1 MPQMTE
7 NICSMQ
13 GAGNAAPQAH
23 SPCHSVSS
31 ALPVTN
37 GLVSN
42 DLTNSSLS
50 EHPLSESSGG
60 VLAQPQISGNVAD
73 FQNFLDEPSN
83 WEWAVNAL
91 SVEPGHSDRNIFV
104 SKLPPTFKD
113 ADLQELFQ
121 NFGPVVSAKVML
133 NVKTGISK
141 ETGFVKFTSYKDAL
155 RARAF
160 FRLRLASS
168 PTTPAMPEVVTQWA
182 QNKHDGGLYGERCQ
196 QVRKLFIRNVPARIT
211 QAEMRVFVSQFGNVS
226 DVSVHSDTYDAAP
239 ASSPGRGRRL
249 KQISPSEGTEGE
261 QAEAS
266 RSGTEPEEHETII
279 CFVTFVEAGAAMR
292 ACREIH
298 NTTPFDSCNGV
309 PLMAKLA
316 EDNSSRHARRHH
328 GASVAKTVPASWG
341 ACAPLC
347 DGSSTYSSAYSS
359 EAHTPLTGAVG
370 YHRVSHPSQV
380 PVSQHLQQQQQY
392 SAVSNCVMQPHPPPM
407 LSASYLNTDLS
418 PVYRS
423 QPSTPKYSSQSAQ
436 HAGFGIPAPRRTF
449 QQRSAAVSP
458 TSAAPPASVVTP
470 SSPSILSTTM
480 SPTAPQQ
487 PHSIRTRH
495 VPLPPAL
502 SMEATESGLTSVAMP
517 TTTTPAPSS
526 PPHAA
531 GVYAHTPLRSFRET
545 PVQTPRHR
553 QSPLSATQM
562 GNCLSDTYTAVH
574 TPYIGHQHQQRRLPM
589 NHGDVQGA
597 YHPNGD
603 FYQEYSYSDPMGP
616 MELNMHPISSSASSE
631 AVHEYGNTGGSELS
645 AYRACNNQC
654 DVAPLWQRRMERHG
668 ATTAYSA
675 AVAAPAGVPHLSPCA
690 AFGAP
695 LAYASAEGALSMG
708 AALHP
713 EIWETTSSQQAKSA
727 VSSPYVLC
735 PQAMIVNS
743 GSQTTTPSSGV
754 SGSVRYRNNPYS
766 MRLVR
771 TVALD
776 SSPCVGS

>member
-1 MPQMTE
+1 MPQMSE
-7 NICSMQ
+7 NICSAPV
-13 GAGNAAPQAH
+13 AGNIAPSAH

-37 GLVSN
+37 GLVFN
-42 DLTNSSLS
+42 DLTNSSFS

-60 VLAQPQISGNVAD
+60 VLIQPQISGNVAD
-73 FQNFLDEPSN
+73 FQNFFDEPSN

-133 NVKTGISK
+133 NVKTGVSK
-141 ETGFVKFTSYKDAL
+141 ETGFVQFTNYKDAL

-160 FRLRLASS
+160 FRLRVPSS
-168 PTTPAMPEVVTQWA
+168 STTPAMPEVVTQWA

-196 QVRKLFIRNVPARIT
+196 QVRKLFIRNVPGHIT
-211 QAEMRVFVSQFGNVS
+211 QADMRGFVSQFGSVG

-249 KQISPSEGTEGE
+249 KQISSSEGTEGE
-261 QAEAS
+261 EAEAS
-266 RSGTEPEEHETII
+266 RSSTEEEERETII

-292 ACREIH
+292 ACRAIH

-328 GASVAKTVPASWG
+328 GAAGAKALPASRG

-347 DGSSTYSSAYSS
+347 DGSSAYSSVYSS
-359 EAHTPLTGAVG
+359 EAHTPLAGAVG

-380 PVSQHLQQQQQY
+380 PVSQHQQQQY
-392 SAVSNCVMQPHPPPM
+392 NAVSNYIMQPPPPPM
-407 LSASYLNTDLS
+407 LSASYLHTDLS

-423 QPSTPKYSSQSAQ
+423 QPSTPQHSSQSAQ
-436 HAGFGIPAPRRTF
+436 NTGFGIPAPRRSF
-449 QQRSAAVSP
+449 QQRCAAMSP
-458 TSAAPPASVVTP
+458 TSAVLPATVITP
-470 SSPSILSTTM
+470 CSPSILSTTM
-480 SPTAPQQ
+480 SPTAQQ
-487 PHSIRTRH
+487 QAHSACTRR

-502 SMEATESGLTSVAMP
+502 SMEATESVSTSVAIP
-517 TTTTPAPSS
+517 TTTTSAPCSLPHPA
-526 PPHAA
+526 A
-531 GVYAHTPLRSFRET
+531 VYAHTPLRSFRET
-545 PVQTPRHR
+545 PVQSPRHR
-553 QSPLSATQM
+553 QSPPSATQV
-562 GNCLSDTYTAVH
+562 GNYLSDTCTAMH

-589 NHGDVQGA
+589 NHDDVQGA

-603 FYQEYSYSDPMGP
+603 FYQEYTYSDPMGP
-616 MELNMHPISSSASSE
+616 MELNMHPISSSTSSE
-631 AVHEYGNTGGSELS
+631 TIREYGNTGGAELS
-645 AYRACNNQC
+645 AYQACDNQC
-654 DVAPLWQRRMERHG
+654 DVAPLWQRRMDRHG
-668 ATTAYSA
+668 ATTVYAA
-675 AVAAPAGVPHLSPCA
+675 AVAAPAMVPDLSSCTA
-690 AFGAP
+690 YDAQQ
-695 LAYASAEGALSMG
+695 AYACAEVALSMG
-708 AALHP
+708 ATMQP
-713 EIWETTSSQQAKSA
+713 EIWGTTSSQQPKSA
-727 VSSPYVLC
+727 VPSPYALYH
-735 PQAMIVNS
+735 QAMVLNS
-743 GSQTTTPSSGV
+743 GSQTTTPSNGA

-771 TVALD
+771 TVALN
-776 SSPCVGS
+776 SSPCVDS

>member
-7 NICSMQ
+7 NICSVQ
-13 GAGNAAPQAH
+13 GAGNTAPQAD

-31 ALPVTN
+31 ALPATN

-42 DLTNSSLS
+42 DLTNSSFS

-113 ADLQELFQ
+113 ADLQELFE

-211 QAEMRVFVSQFGNVS
+211 QADMRVFVSQFGNVS
-226 DVSVHSDTYDAAP
+226 DVSVHSDTYDAPP
-239 ASSPGRGRRL
+239 ASPPGRGRRL
-249 KQISPSEGTEGE
+249 KQMSPSEGTEGE
-261 QAEAS
+261 EAEAS
-266 RSGTEPEEHETII
+266 RPGPGPEEHETII
-279 CFVTFVEAGAAMR
+279 CFVTFAEAGAAMR

-328 GASVAKTVPASWG
+328 GASVAKAVPASWG

-359 EAHTPLTGAVG
+359 EAHTPLTCTVG
-370 YHRVSHPSQV
+370 YHRISHPSQV
-380 PVSQHLQQQQQY
+380 SVSQHQQQQY
-392 SAVSNCVMQPHPPPM
+392 SAASNCVMQPPPPPT
-407 LSASYLNTDLS
+407 LSASYVNTDLS
-418 PVYRS
+418 PVHRS
-423 QPSTPKYSSQSAQ
+423 HPSTPQYPSQSAQ
-436 HAGFGIPAPRRTF
+436 HASFGIPAPRRTF
-449 QQRSAAVSP
+449 QQRSAAMSP
-458 TSAAPPASVVTP
+458 ASAVPPAAVITP

-487 PHSIRTRH
+487 PHSTRTRH

-502 SMEATESGLTSVAMP
+502 SMEATESGLANVAIP
-517 TTTTPAPSS
+517 TTTTSTPSS

-531 GVYAHTPLRSFRET
+531 DVYAHTPLRIGRET
-545 PVQTPRHR
+545 PVQTPRRR
-553 QSPLSATQM
+553 QSPPSATQM
-562 GNCLSDTYTAVH
+562 GNYLSDAYTAVH
-574 TPYIGHQHQQRRLPM
+574 TPYTGHQHQQRRLPM

-597 YHPNGD
+597 YHANGD
-603 FYQEYSYSDPMGP
+603 FYQEYSYSDP

-631 AVHEYGNTGGSELS
+631 AVHEYGNTGGAELS
-645 AYRACNNQC
+645 AYRACDNQR
-654 DVAPLWQRRMERHG
+654 DVAPLWQRRMERHI
-668 ATTAYSA
+668 ATTVCSA
-675 AVAAPAGVPHLSPCA
+675 AVAALAGVPHLSPCA
-690 AFGAP
+690 AYGAP

-708 AALHP
+708 AAMQP
-713 EIWETTSSQQAKSA
+713 EVCETTSSPQTKSA
-727 VSSPYVLC
+727 VPSPYVLY
-735 PQAMIVNS
+735 PPAVVVNS
-743 GSQTTTPSSGV
+743 GSRTKTPRSGV

-776 SSPCVGS
+776 SSPCVDS